1 MIVIQAQGLDSA
13 YRELVRLILT
23 EGSEQPSRLGP
34 TLDVG
39 PVALTIAPGPV
50 KLLTNPGRAVNPA
63 LAIVEAC
70 WMLSGGSSVE
80 PLAALAPAFLAFSDD
95 GALLAGA
102 YGERLRHRF
111 GFDQLAAVTDHLRG
125 DPDSRRAFA
134 LIAEP
139 GDSRSRSRDVP
150 CNIALMFRITHGRV
164 NMTVVNRSN
173 DVIFGVPYDLFSL
186 SLIHFAVCRSL
197 GREMGD
203 HLHISNSM
211 HIYRVNTDLAERS
224 AVAPMA
230 PLSPTA
236 VQSHEFLEALVDNAA
251 AIGSLDFDRI
261 RDGRLRALIAA
272 SLPGRGTLADTS
284 GFGTDDWLGAM
295 ARQWAGRGRT
305 SRVAGAD
312 VGTVGR

>member
-1 MIVIQAQGLDSA
+1 MIVIQANDLDDA
-13 YRELVRLILT
+13 YRELLQLVLT
-23 EGSEQPSRLGP
+23 VGREQPSRLGP
-34 TLDVG
+34 TLDAG

-95 GALLAGA
+95 GATLAGA

-111 GFDQLAAVTDHLRG
+111 GFDQLAAVADHLRE

-139 GDSRSRSRDVP
+139 EDSRSRSRDVP
-150 CNIALMFRITHGRV
+150 CNIALMFRIAHERV

-186 SLIHFAVCRSL
+186 SLLHFAVCRTL
-197 GREMGD
+197 GREMGEY
-203 HLHISNSM
+203 LHISNSM
-211 HIYRVNTDLAERS
+211 HMYRANADLAERS
-224 AVAPMA
+224 AVAPPA
-230 PLSPTA
+230 PLSPTT
-236 VQSHEFLEALVDNAA
+236 VQSHAFLEALVDNAA
-251 AIGSLDFDRI
+251 AIESLDFDRI
-261 RDGRLRALIAA
+261 GDGRLRALIAA
-272 SLPGRGTLADTS
+272 SLSGRGTRADLT
-284 GFGTDDWLGAM
+284 GFGPNDWLGAM
-295 ARQWAGRGRT
+295 ARRWAGRSRT

-312 VGTVGR
+312 FGRDNR